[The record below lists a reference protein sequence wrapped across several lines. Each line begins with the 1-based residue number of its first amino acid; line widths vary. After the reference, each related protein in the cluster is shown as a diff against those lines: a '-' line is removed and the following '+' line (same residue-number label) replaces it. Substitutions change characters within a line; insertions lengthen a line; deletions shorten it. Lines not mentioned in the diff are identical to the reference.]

1 MRTVYRGLTRTE
13 RIINESKRRR
23 TAEVREQIVIII
35 LAVALAIAL
44 SVLFFGKKVHAEEA
58 THKAKCYVSVQVKET
73 GSVESLAKAYYS
85 GEFKSVEQMAAEI
98 RHINNLNTDTLTSGL
113 YIVVPVYR

>member
-13 RIINESKRRR
+13 RIIMESKRRR

-44 SVLFFGKKVHAEEA
+44 SVLFFGRKVNAEGA
-58 THKAKCYVSVQVKET
+58 DHKDKCYVSVQVKET
-73 GSVESLAKAYYS
+73 GSVTDLAKEYYS
-85 GEFKSVEQMAAEI
+85 GEFKSVERMAAEI
-98 RHINNLNTDTLTSGL
+98 KHINNLGSDTLTSGL
-113 YIVVPVYR
+113 FIVIPVYR